1 MTSASILAST
11 TPRAAAVVPPFRR
24 GGSFMNRASTRAA
37 SMIPAKASTEG
48 DAQAGFPEE
57 MRAACEA
64 VRLASMICVETQR
77 TLTSA
82 EKVSKSDD
90 SPVTVADFAAQAL
103 VTSVLEKS
111 HPDIEMVAEESAD
124 DLRGDENAPLL
135 DRVTSLV
142 NKVLLMS
149 TDEENGDAEADKVV
163 RLMFNE
169 EVADAIDIGGKTDPT
184 RTGKYWILDP
194 IDGTKGFINKR
205 QYAIALAL
213 MDDGEIVGG
222 VLGCPNMPSEPIP
235 PGATEIP
242 STPPGVVFFAFK
254 NKGTWMAPM
263 THPDPT
269 GAVGDGRITFS
280 ATDAGAVMR
289 VCTEQSH
296 TTGRDASYMESWG
309 DSIVADHDATNKL
322 TKALGVVNKPVRI
335 DSMAKYGALAR
346 GDTDMYLRFPPNTYR
361 EKVWDHAAGAAVV
374 VEAGGVI
381 TDGAGNEL
389 DFANGRF
396 LDVVGGIVA
405 SSTRELHDNLLRQI
419 EAQGLLEK

>member
-1 MTSASILAST
+1 MSSDLSHRGGCGCEEATGDGAGMLSSIPREFLQACAERGDIATSAGEQTLQLPDDYILGQLYLPLEEAD
-11 TPRAAAVVPPFRR
+11 AAP
-24 GGSFMNRASTRAA
+24 
-37 SMIPAKASTEG
+37 
-48 DAQAGFPEE
+48 

-184 RTGKYWILDP
+184 RTGKCWIQ
-194 IDGTKGFINKR
+194 I
-205 QYAIALAL
+205 
-213 MDDGEIVGG
+213 
-222 VLGCPNMPSEPIP
+222 
-235 PGATEIP
+235 
-242 STPPGVVFFAFK
+242 
-254 NKGTWMAPM
+254 
-263 THPDPT
+263 
-269 GAVGDGRITFS
+269 GR
-280 ATDAGAVMR
+280 AHV
-289 VCTEQSH
+289 
-296 TTGRDASYMESWG
+296 
-309 DSIVADHDATNKL
+309 
-322 TKALGVVNKPVRI
+322 
-335 DSMAKYGALAR
+335 
-346 GDTDMYLRFPPNTYR
+346 
-361 EKVWDHAAGAAVV
+361 
-374 VEAGGVI
+374 
-381 TDGAGNEL
+381 
-389 DFANGRF
+389 
-396 LDVVGGIVA
+396 
-405 SSTRELHDNLLRQI
+405 
-419 EAQGLLEK
+419 

>member
-1 MTSASILAST
+1 
-11 TPRAAAVVPPFRR
+11 
-24 GGSFMNRASTRAA
+24 
-37 SMIPAKASTEG
+37 MIPAKASTEG

-222 VLGCPNMPSEPIP
+222 VLGCPNMPS
-235 PGATEIP
+235 
-242 STPPGVVFFAFK
+242 
-254 NKGTWMAPM
+254 
-263 THPDPT
+263 
-269 GAVGDGRITFS
+269 
-280 ATDAGAVMR
+280 
-289 VCTEQSH
+289 
-296 TTGRDASYMESWG
+296 
-309 DSIVADHDATNKL
+309 
-322 TKALGVVNKPVRI
+322 
-335 DSMAKYGALAR
+335 
-346 GDTDMYLRFPPNTYR
+346 
-361 EKVWDHAAGAAVV
+361 
-374 VEAGGVI
+374 
-381 TDGAGNEL
+381 
-389 DFANGRF
+389 
-396 LDVVGGIVA
+396 
-405 SSTRELHDNLLRQI
+405 
-419 EAQGLLEK
+419 